1 MSTTDLPSRD
11 EPDIPELPQAL
22 SRTTLRHFPL
32 SMVLSDAREEDQPII
47 YVNAAFTRVTGY
59 EAAYA
64 VGRNCRFLQGEKT
77 RPEDRAMVREA
88 LRKGEEITLDI
99 LNYRADGTSFINRL
113 MITPLRDD
121 DTGEVLY
128 FLGVQTERSNY
139 TKSYEDRA
147 DEADA
152 RLSELQ
158 HRIKNH
164 LSMVVAMV
172 RLEAQDRPDLKRF
185 TDIIAARVET
195 LSLLYD
201 EFATGVG
208 AGAGREVIGLGAY
221 LSRVASGVHD
231 MSGRNTIRLNLAVD
245 AMPGTLELGSQ
256 LGLFLSEVMT
266 NAYQHAFRP
275 GEAGAIKVSL
285 TREGRE
291 GVLRIED
298 DGRGTPPG
306 AWPSQTSLGG
316 RIVLG
321 LVQSLDGSLSVDR
334 PGQGDPER
342 PGTRV
347 TLRFAPSD

>member
-1 MSTTDLPSRD
+1 MTIADLPSRD
-11 EPDIPELPQAL
+11 EPEMPELPQAL

-32 SMVLSDAREEDQPII
+32 AMVLSNAREEDQPII

-59 EAAYA
+59 EATYA
-64 VGRNCRFLQGEKT
+64 VGRNCRFLQGEGT
-77 RPEDRAMVREA
+77 RVQDRALLREA
-88 LRKGEEITLDI
+88 IRRGEEITLDI
-99 LNYRADGTSFINRL
+99 LNYRADGASFINRL

-121 DTGEVLY
+121 DTGEILY
-128 FLGVQTERSNY
+128 FLGVQTERTAY

-152 RLSELQ
+152 RLAELQ

-172 RLEAQDRPDLKRF
+172 RLEARDRPDLKGF
-185 TDIIAARVET
+185 TDVIASRVEA

-201 EFATGVG
+201 EFATG
-208 AGAGREVIGLGAY
+208 AGTAREVIGLGAY

-231 MSGRNTIRLNLAVD
+231 MSGRRTIRLNLAVD

-275 GEAGAIKVSL
+275 REAGVIKVSL
-285 TREGRE
+285 TREGGE
-291 GVLRIED
+291 GVLAIED

-306 AWPSQTSLGG
+306 AWPTETSLGG

-321 LVQSLDGSLSVDR
+321 LVAGTGGDLTVEPL
-334 PGQGDPER
+334 PGGDADR

-347 TLRFAPSD
+347 ALRFAPSD